1 MSGQLLDPPAP
12 PTQHKTLFDP
22 RTILFGLTGYAIKV
36 TETGARLVKLNE
48 NGKDTIA
55 EITADQLE
63 ILSYSLHDAIGA
75 TR

>member
-1 MSGQLLDPPAP
+1 MTSQLLNPPKP
-12 PTQHKTLFDP
+12 PKQHKTLFDP

-36 TETGARLVKLNE
+36 GETGARLVKLNKT
-48 NGKDTIA
+48 GKDTIA

>member
-1 MSGQLLDPPAP
+1 MSGQLLNPPAP
-12 PTQHKTLFDP
+12 PEQRKTVFDP

-36 TETGARLVKLNE
+36 GETGARLVKLNNSSE
-48 NGKDTIA
+48 DTIA